1 MLQRTEEE
9 LSKFVTTHSMPEHR
23 NWHVS
28 ESEIAAPQPPES
40 VAAGQ
45 VQMSGR
51 GRATF
56 AVGLEGDGCRSF
68 LLCWGAEAEVPPTGR
83 TLVMCIDR
91 GDYNLLLSG
100 GLQLELA
107 VHVTADFRAIVVVH
121 VGCDSEAPSS
131 GTRAQFLWCRV

>member
-23 NWHVS
+23 
-28 ESEIAAPQPPES
+28 
-40 VAAGQ
+40 
-45 VQMSGR
+45 
-51 GRATF
+51 
-56 AVGLEGDGCRSF
+56 
-68 LLCWGAEAEVPPTGR
+68 
-83 TLVMCIDR
+83 
-91 GDYNLLLSG
+91 NLLLSG